1 VVEEQPTEQNE
12 KNTDEVWMSK
22 SGVFES
28 SVIMFF
34 CCICSHINKSINEFQ
49 FFLRRYIIHITTRT
63 TTTTTTT

>member
-1 VVEEQPTEQNE
+1 MVEEQPTEQNE

-34 CCICSHINKSINEFQ
+34 VVYVVTSIN
-49 FFLRRYIIHITTRT
+49 L
-63 TTTTTTT
+63 